1 MKLMIT
7 CREARE
13 RLTEYTEGSL
23 PWRARLQLRL
33 HLLICGAC
41 SAFYR
46 GLRALPGVARILLGP
61 GPETPDEALRALEGA
76 LKRLRGPHKP

>member
-23 PWRARLQLRL
+23 PWRARLELRL
-33 HLLICGAC
+33 HLLVCGAC
-41 SAFYR
+41 AAFYR
-46 GLRALPGVARILLGP
+46 GLRALPGVSRFLLEP
-61 GPETPDEALRALEGA
+61 GQETPDEALRALEGA
-76 LKRLRGPHKP
+76 LERLRGPRKP